1 MKKRY
6 LFIISIILIIL
17 DTSFSQFISIKGV
30 YPSLIFIFAVAY
42 SIITNPKEGIIIGI
56 ISGALQDIFF
66 YKAFGINLLANIWI
80 CYIAGIIGENVWKKK
95 RLVPFTSMFGLSI
108 LKYLIL
114 FVVMYALGTKL
125 HLNNILYY
133 SIYNSVIILLVYGK
147 LYNICNDDNKE
158 HSWRFNVK

>member
-6 LFIISIILIIL
+6 LLIISIILIIL
-17 DTSFSQFISIKGV
+17 DTSFSPFISIKGA

-42 SIITNPKEGIIIGI
+42 SIITNPKEGVIIGI

-66 YKAFGINLLANIWI
+66 YQAFGINLLANIWI

-95 RLVPFTSMFGLSI
+95 RLVPFISMLGLSI
-108 LKYLIL
+108 LKYLII
-114 FVVMYALGTKL
+114 FVIMYVLNNKL
-125 HLNNILYY
+125 SLNNILYY
-133 SIYNSVIILLVYGK
+133 SIYNSVIILLIYGK
-147 LYNICNDDNKE
+147 LYDICNDDDKE